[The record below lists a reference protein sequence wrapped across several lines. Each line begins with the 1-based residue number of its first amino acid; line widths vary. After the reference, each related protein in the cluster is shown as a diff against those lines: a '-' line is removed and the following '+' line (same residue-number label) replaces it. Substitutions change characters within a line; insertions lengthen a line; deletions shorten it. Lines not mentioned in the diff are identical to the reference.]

1 MIYLTPTT
9 VKEALGLLQTGEAT
23 LVAGCTD
30 FFPSQRPGCQ
40 DRSILDITRV
50 ADLRGI
56 SATGTGWRI
65 GAATTW
71 TDVIKA
77 PLPPAFDGLK
87 LAAREVGSVQIQNAG
102 TVAGNICNASPAAD
116 GVPPLLTLD
125 AEVEIAS
132 AESVR
137 RVPLARFV
145 TGVRSVDLRPG
156 EMVIALHVPAVS
168 DAARSAFLKLGSRKY
183 LVISIAMVAVVLELD
198 DGRIGDIRIAVG
210 ACSPVAQRLP
220 ALEDHLRGRT
230 AATVE
235 TVTIDEAGHLAP
247 LRPIDDV
254 RGTADYR
261 RKAVADLCRRAVLQA
276 MGATPRETEGDDG

>member
-9 VKEALGLLQTGEAT
+9 VAEALGLLQTGEAT

-30 FFPSQRPGCQ
+30 FFPGQRPGCQ
-40 DRSILDITRV
+40 ERSLLDITRV
-50 ADLRGI
+50 PELRGI
-56 SATGTGWRI
+56 SATRTGWRI

-71 TDVIKA
+71 SDVIKA

-116 GVPPLLTLD
+116 GVPPLLTLET
-125 AEVEIAS
+125 EVEVAS
-132 AESVR
+132 AERVR
-137 RVPLARFV
+137 RVPLSRFI

-156 EMVIALHVPAVS
+156 EMVVALHVPAI
-168 DAARSAFLKLGSRKY
+168 AETMRSAFLKLGSRKY
-183 LVISIAMVAVVLELD
+183 LVISIAMVAVVVELD

-220 ALEDHLRGRT
+220 ALENHLRGLT
-230 AATVE
+230 IEAVE
-235 TVTIDEAGHLAP
+235 TVAIDADAHLAP

-254 RGTADYR
+254 RGTAGYR
-261 RKAVADLCRRAVLQA
+261 IEAVRDLCRRAVRQA
-276 MGATPRETEGDDG
+276 MDAA